1 MSPMIEVSNYDFFDY
16 DYSQYWKSRKYED
29 SAEKQVLGK
38 IFSQKKGKWFVDIGG
53 SYGRLTTTYYDS
65 YTNPIILDYSLKTLQ
80 KNYPIIKKQFPN
92 IEMIAANAYHM
103 PFMEDT
109 FDGGLMVRVLH
120 HIAQP
125 SEYYKELKRIMHNG
139 STYVQ
144 EFANKVNFKASLRA
158 LLHIDFKY
166 FSKDPYQQP
175 TSKNFEG
182 TKEGEEA
189 IFLSYHPSHVKSLLE
204 SQQFEIENKYG
215 CSYLRSILLKK
226 ILGDNL
232 RIKLESV
239 LQKLLKTTN
248 IPPSVIFEAKLSGDT
263 KEVSASM
270 LKDVLV
276 CPKCFGALD
285 FYDNEAHCKCCDK
298 TYKKEENI
306 WDFRID

>member
-1 MSPMIEVSNYDFFDY
+1 MIEISNYDFFDY

-29 SAEKQVLGK
+29 AAEKKVLEK
-38 IFSQKKGKWFVDIGG
+38 IFSRKEGKWFVDIGG
-53 SYGRLTTTYYDS
+53 SYGRLTPTYYNS

-80 KNYPIIKKQFPN
+80 KNYPTIKKMFPN

-103 PFMEDT
+103 PFREDT

-125 SEYYKELKRIMHNG
+125 VEYYKELRRIMHSG

-158 LLHIDFKY
+158 LLHFNFSY
-166 FSKDPYQQP
+166 FTKEPYQQP

-182 TKEGEEA
+182 TKAGEEA
-189 IFLSYHPSHVKSLLE
+189 IFLSYHPSHVRSMLSGQK
-204 SQQFEIENKYG
+204 FEIENKYG
-215 CSYLRSILLKK
+215 CSYLRSTTLKK
-226 ILGDNL
+226 LLGENF
-232 RIKLESV
+232 RIKIESV

-248 IPPSVIFEAKLSGDT
+248 LPPSVIFEAKLSGDNNVVQAT
-263 KEVSASM
+263 D

-276 CPKCFGALD
+276 CPKCFGELD
-285 FYDNEAHCKCCDK
+285 FYDNKAQCKCCDK